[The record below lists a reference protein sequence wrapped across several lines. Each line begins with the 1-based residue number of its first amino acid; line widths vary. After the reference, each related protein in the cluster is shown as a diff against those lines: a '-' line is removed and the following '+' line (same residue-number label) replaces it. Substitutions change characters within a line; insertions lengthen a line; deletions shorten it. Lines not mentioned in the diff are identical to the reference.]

1 MAFLVFP
8 VKVATDSLTGTIKS
22 WDFTIYGNIIVRTCQ
37 DIQTES
43 FHKTVLVGFSLSA
56 GVYLVFVPVK

>member
-37 DIQTES
+37 NIQTES
-43 FHKTVLVGFSLSA
+43 FRKTVLVGFSLPA